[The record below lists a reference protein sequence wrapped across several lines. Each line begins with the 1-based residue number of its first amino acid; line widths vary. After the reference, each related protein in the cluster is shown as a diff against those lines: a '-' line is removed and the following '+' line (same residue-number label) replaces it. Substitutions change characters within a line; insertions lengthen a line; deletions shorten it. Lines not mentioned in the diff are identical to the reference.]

1 MKGYT
6 THELGTEK
14 EKESDKLLSENQLV
28 GIGCGYAVR
37 RNLYERADG
46 TRYSLRITELIR
58 IESNCRVKK

>member
-6 THELGTEK
+6 THELVTEK
-14 EKESDKLLSENQLV
+14 ENESDKILSENQLV

-46 TRYSLRITELIR
+46 TRYSVRITKPMR
-58 IESNCRVKK
+58 IESNFRVKK